1 MDPMGVAG
9 MVFVVVMTALIGGMI
24 LLAPVAKRLGLL
36 LEMKI
41 REAST
46 EKLAPP
52 DDDHRLWSTLDDL
65 ATKVD
70 ALAERQAFDAEL
82 LLSGQGEEPSEEPSE
97 EPGQGP

>member
-41 REAST
+41 RESGT
-46 EKLAPP
+46 EKLTPP
-52 DDDHRLWSTLDDL
+52 EDSQRLWATLDEL

-70 ALAERQAFDAEL
+70 ALAERQAFDAQL
-82 LLSGQGEEPSEEPSE
+82 LLRGQGEATSE
-97 EPGQGP
+97 EPGQDP

>member
-41 REAST
+41 RESGT

-52 DDDHRLWSTLDDL
+52 EDSQRLWATLDEL
-65 ATKVD
+65 AARVD
-70 ALAERQAFDAEL
+70 ALAERQAFDEQL
-82 LLSGQGEEPSEEPSE
+82 LMPGQGEATSE
-97 EPGQGP
+97 EPGLDP